1 MIYIM
6 HNGDCTAAFGMVF
19 YKTLL
24 FTESGMSVCVY
35 SMSMDVFL
43 LVCVHAFVYVYV
55 RTKRLHDTT
64 FEGSGS
70 YKQSDFS
77 SQASLTLN

>member
-1 MIYIM
+1 M
-6 HNGDCTAAFGMVF
+6 FF

-24 FTESGMSVCVY
+24 CTEIGKSVCVY

-43 LVCVHAFVYVYV
+43 LVCEHAFVYVHV
-55 RTKRLHDTT
+55 RMKRLRDTT
-64 FEGSGS
+64 LEGSGS